1 LKNKTEMLLGF
12 IIGIITSVFGCFLF
26 ILLFTKFTFIAGIE
40 LLQAEGKLGKIITL
54 GTVLD
59 LAVFWIALKLNKE
72 FIARGVILAVII
84 LTIIT
89 VLV

>member
-1 LKNKTEMLLGF
+1 MISEKYDGIRPAPGYPACLDHTEKA
-12 IIGIITSVFGCFLF
+12 TLF
-26 ILLFTKFTFIAGIE
+26 E